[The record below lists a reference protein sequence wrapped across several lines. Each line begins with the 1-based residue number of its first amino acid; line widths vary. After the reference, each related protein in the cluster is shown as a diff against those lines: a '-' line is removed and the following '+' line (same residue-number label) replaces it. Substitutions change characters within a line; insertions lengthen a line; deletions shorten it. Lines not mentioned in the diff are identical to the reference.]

1 MKACTRFS
9 NETVSLQPYL
19 PVSSPENR
27 LKTGSLSNFEN
38 KSYFRSL
45 LNGNYSR
52 SKFYFDYLD
61 KSIEIISC
69 KVIGLGLEF
78 AHAFA
83 HLDEADGGA
92 IVLFQTEKF
101 ENTAVIVLVTIN
113 QNKKS

>member
-1 MKACTRFS
+1 M
-9 NETVSLQPYL
+9 
-19 PVSSPENR
+19 
-27 LKTGSLSNFEN
+27 
-38 KSYFRSL
+38 
-45 LNGNYSR
+45 

-69 KVIGLGLEF
+69 KIIGLGFEF

-101 ENTAVIVLVTIN
+101 ENTAVIIFVTIN